1 MSIQK
6 EQSCFYKTVSL
17 TNTFHVAVGLFSNI
31 SQWHQNVVRTK
42 KWHTRGQLSVSH
54 SLLTTFWR
62 HLWSITEQ
70 TQGNMESICFIQQRN
85 KLLQLFYL
93 KLESRPLPTS
103 ANTKKAIW
111 KAWMILWILLELKEY
126 AWKTR
131 CCSQHWTPFDLN
143 FEWKERLVTVE
154 ICVLCGWWFSNQFD
168 NISETP
174 YSCRGVG
181 RELWI
186 NRRICLLKISV
197 LPMNSL
203 V

>member
-85 KLLQLFYL
+85 KLLQLFYFKIFL
-93 KLESRPLPTS
+93 NYSKASLCPLWQTR
-103 ANTKKAIW
+103 KKAIW
-111 KAWMILWILLELKEY
+111 HNLLSIQNAE
-126 AWKTR
+126 
-131 CCSQHWTPFDLN
+131 SHWL
-143 FEWKERLVTVE
+143 L
-154 ICVLCGWWFSNQFD
+154 CVARNCDWS
-168 NISETP
+168 
-174 YSCRGVG
+174 R
-181 RELWI
+181 
-186 NRRICLLKISV
+186 KIT
-197 LPMNSL
+197 
-203 V
+203 